1 MCVCRGESVG
11 HPKYGIKYSLSWS
24 RQKQLHVACVLDAM
38 KVRMLKSLTFS
49 AHLTPFQYF
58 VFDHSFPYTMS
69 EAQYDR
75 RDALTRQEMERK
87 SEGITGA
94 GDSRISEPPS
104 SFSQLSSLRWQACT
118 HATCSSSLLP
128 LAESMNL
135 SVSSEEIAAE
145 DNKGG
150 TLLFDH
156 LLPHTLIFSFFA
168 AILEA
173 ERASLNYD
181 VRDVDDDG
189 DSLY

>member
-1 MCVCRGESVG
+1 
-11 HPKYGIKYSLSWS
+11 
-24 RQKQLHVACVLDAM
+24 M

-104 SFSQLSSLRWQACT
+104 SFSQLSSEGQAQLWPET
-118 HATCSSSLLP
+118 NRVHDDRAH
-128 LAESMNL
+128 
-135 SVSSEEIAAE
+135 
-145 DNKGG
+145 G
-150 TLLFDH
+150 TS
-156 LLPHTLIFSFFA
+156 T
-168 AILEA
+168 
-173 ERASLNYD
+173 
-181 VRDVDDDG
+181 
-189 DSLY
+189 